1 MGSAITFNAV
11 ADGGLVRALSRSGC
25 RFLFMGLESF
35 NRESIVDMHK
45 LQNSVEK
52 TKLVMDQCRENG
64 ILVVSGLMI
73 NPITDTCD
81 YLRSIP
87 QSLTECGLHVPSF
100 ICFESP
106 IPGTPHFHRLASEEE
121 PALLPN
127 ALLRDFNGYTLVTR
141 PKREPLDRLIET
153 YKTLARD
160 TFSLTSKLKKWADDV
175 PRFAAGGY
183 WSSALIDIVA
193 QLRPYRPQPDRRT
206 ISGTTRSAGRFWS
219 RCG

>member
-1 MGSAITFNAV
+1 
-11 ADGGLVRALSRSGC
+11 
-25 RFLFMGLESF
+25 
-35 NRESIVDMHK
+35 
-45 LQNSVEK
+45 
-52 TKLVMDQCRENG
+52 MDQCRENG

-183 WSSALIDIVA
+183 WSSAFIDIVA
-193 QLRPYRPQPDRRT
+193 QLRPYRPQPDRT
-206 ISGTTRSAGRFWS
+206 YIAGTDTPPPESFSVPFAEDDFANDEERRAILEPVRVTDGDGRVLPEWLDSTRIFES
-219 RCG
+219 RGAVSVGARQLVTLR